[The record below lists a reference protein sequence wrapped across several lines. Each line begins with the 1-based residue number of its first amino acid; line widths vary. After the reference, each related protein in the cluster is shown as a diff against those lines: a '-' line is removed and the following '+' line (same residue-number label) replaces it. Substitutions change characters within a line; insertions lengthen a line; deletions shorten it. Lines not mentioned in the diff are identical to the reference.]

1 MQSIYL
7 ITIILLL
14 IIIMIMI
21 MVLVKK
27 SKINSES
34 YRSPKQYV
42 ALEPYDNIQ
51 LIPKI
56 IHQTGPY
63 PIPRKFIPNIKKIV
77 TQNPEYKYKYWSDD
91 DIDKYLN
98 TKCSKEEYNAYHKI
112 NPKYGAARADFF
124 RYIIVRDQG
133 GIYLDLKSNSS
144 VPFREIIKPND
155 TYLLSSWSD
164 NSSAPHDNILYTGF
178 GEFMN
183 WFIISIPNH
192 DFLKQ
197 VVKNVVH
204 NINNYKLYPTI
215 SEKQKYNYPD
225 KMVGKIGVLHLTGPI
240 IYTNTI
246 KNMLTPRNHQFKY
259 NSYDGQLQYSTLKS
273 STNFFE
279 HSKHFGKKHYSEI
292 TEPIVIA

>member
-1 MQSIYL
+1 MESIYL
-7 ITIILLL
+7 LITVILLL
-14 IIIMIMI
+14 IMIMI
-21 MVLVKK
+21 LIMVMMKK
-27 SKINSES
+27 SKNNSES
-34 YRSPKQYV
+34 YESKSYDQYK
-42 ALEPYDNIQ
+42 Q

-63 PIPRKFIPNIKKIV
+63 PIPRTFERNIRKLI

-91 DIDKYLN
+91 DIDDYLK

-124 RYIIVRDQG
+124 RYIIIRDQG

-144 VPFREIIKPND
+144 VPFREIIKPSD
-155 TYLLSSWSD
+155 TYLLSSWTD
-164 NSSAPHDNILYTGF
+164 NSSAPHDNILDTGF

-197 VVKNVVH
+197 VVKNVVQ

-273 STNFFE
+273 LTNFFE

>member
-1 MQSIYL
+1 MQSIYLL

-14 IIIMIMI
+14 IMIMI
-21 MVLVKK
+21 LIMVMMKK
-27 SKINSES
+27 SKYNSES
-34 YRSPKQYV
+34 YESKSYYQYK
-42 ALEPYDNIQ
+42 Q

-63 PIPRKFIPNIKKIV
+63 PIPRTFKRNIRKLI

-91 DIDKYLN
+91 DIDDYLN
-98 TKCSKEEYNAYHKI
+98 TKCSKEEYNAYNKI

-144 VPFREIIKPND
+144 IPFREIIKPND
-155 TYLLSSWSD
+155 TYLLSSWVD
-164 NSSAPHDNILYTGF
+164 NSSAPHENILDTGF

-259 NSYDGQLQYSTLKS
+259 NSYDGQLQYSTLQS
-273 STNFFE
+273 SDFFE